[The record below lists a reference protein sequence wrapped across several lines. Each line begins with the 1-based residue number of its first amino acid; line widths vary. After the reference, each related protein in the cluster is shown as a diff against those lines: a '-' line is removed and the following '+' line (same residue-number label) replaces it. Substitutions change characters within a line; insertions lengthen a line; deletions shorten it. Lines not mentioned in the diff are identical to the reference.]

1 MAPDDD
7 ALLDALAGAL
17 DTEENWSPAA
27 PDAPPVR
34 SLPGRHPG
42 EALASRTRPVTGAR
56 ALIVDCGTSRLDGAT
71 HVLWI
76 AEDAPTVLGSRVFA
90 ELGQAIADRVGSSDY
105 TWEGSDL
112 LHLEAPDR
120 TWEEVLRVARDAVAS
135 LSGA

>member
-17 DTEENWSPAA
+17 GTDEDWSPATA
-27 PDAPPVR
+27 GEAVTR

-42 EALASRTRPVTGAR
+42 EALAARTQPVTGAR

-76 AEDAPTVLGSRVFA
+76 AEDAPAVLGSRVYA

-105 TWEGSDL
+105 TWEGLDL
-112 LHLEAPDR
+112 LHLDAPDR

-135 LSGA
+135 LTGS